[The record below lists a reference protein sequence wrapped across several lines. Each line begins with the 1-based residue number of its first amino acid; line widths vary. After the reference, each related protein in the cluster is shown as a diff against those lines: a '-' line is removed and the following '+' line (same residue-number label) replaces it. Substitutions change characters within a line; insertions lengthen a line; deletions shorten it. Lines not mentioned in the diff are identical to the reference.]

1 MRFVFTVEVEVE
13 RSEGK
18 FESRETIGDAIREVI
33 EGADEG
39 SWYGENDGTYNTVD
53 WTVTEQE
60 PEKRQRRK

>member
-18 FESRETIGDAIREVI
+18 FESRESIGDAIREAI

-39 SWYGENDGTYNTVD
+39 SWYGENDGTYDTVD
-53 WTVTEQE
+53 FTVTEQE
-60 PEKRQRRK
+60 PERKRRK